1 MSDILLRAE
10 HITCGYGGEPVVR
23 DVSLTVAEG
32 ERLCVLG
39 PNGCGKTTLLRAL
52 TGLLPYDGQ
61 VTVCGTDA
69 KKLTRREL
77 ACRVGL
83 MSQLASVYFAY
94 TVYETVGMGRYARQK
109 SRWLPDRDQPEDRQA
124 VRESLERTGLWPLR
138 DRLITELSGGQLQRV
153 FLARTFVQDPAVIL
167 LDEPTNHL
175 DLKYQAELTD
185 ALRAWSALGGRCVVG
200 VFHDLSLALS
210 FADRVLVMEKGAEL
224 AQCPADALDRTL
236 LDRVYGMDVAGYMR
250 DMLQRWQ

>member
-23 DVSLTVAEG
+23 DVSLTVTEG

-52 TGLLPYDGQ
+52 TGLLPYEGT

-83 MSQLASVYFAY
+83 MSQLSPVYFAY
-94 TVYETVGMGRYARQK
+94 TVYETVRMGRYARQK
-109 SRWLPDRDQPEDRQA
+109 SQWLPDRDRPEDRAA

-138 DRLITELSGGQLQRV
+138 DRLVTELSGGQLQRV

-175 DLKYQAELTD
+175 DLQYQAELTD
-185 ALRAWSALGGRCVVG
+185 ALRAWAAQGGRCVVG

-210 FADRVLVMEKGAEL
+210 FSDRVLLMERGAAL
-224 AQCPADALDRTL
+224 AQCPTDQLDRAL
-236 LDRVYGMDVAGYMR
+236 LDRAYGMDVAGYMR
-250 DMLQRWQ
+250 DILRRWE

>member
-1 MSDILLRAE
+1 MTLLQAE
-10 HITCGYGGEPVVR
+10 HITCGYGGAPVIE
-23 DVSLTVAEG
+23 DISLSVGQG

-52 TGLLPYDGQ
+52 AGLLPYEGT
-61 VTVCGTDA
+61 VTLCGTDG
-69 KKLTRREL
+69 KSLSRRET
-77 ACRVGL
+77 ARRVGL
-83 MSQLASVYFAY
+83 MSQLAPVYFAY
-94 TVYETVGMGRYARQK
+94 TVYETVSMGRYAR
-109 SRWLPDRDQPEDRQA
+109 RRGPLDRDGEAGRQA

-153 FLARTFVQDPAVIL
+153 FLARTFAQDPAVIL

-185 ALRAWSALGGRCVVG
+185 SLRSWSEQGGRAVVG

-210 FADRVLVMEKGAEL
+210 FADRALLLEGRHALFQGPPE
-224 AQCPADALDRTL
+224 ALDRAL
-236 LDRVYGMDVAGYMR
+236 LDRVYGLDVAGYLR
-250 DMLQRWQ
+250 KLLARWQ

>member
-1 MSDILLRAE
+1 MRAMLRAE
-10 HITCGYGGEPVVR
+10 HLTCGYGGAPVVK
-23 DVSLTVAEG
+23 DISLSVNEG
-32 ERLCVLG
+32 ERLCILG

-52 TGLLPYDGQ
+52 AGLLPYEGQ

-83 MSQLASVYFAY
+83 MCQLSPVYFAY
-94 TVYETVGMGRYARQK
+94 TVYETVRMGRYARRQK
-109 SRWLPDRDQPEDRQA
+109 RGLLDRDEDADREA
-124 VRESLERTGLWPLR
+124 VRESLDRTGLWPLR
-138 DRLITELSGGQLQRV
+138 ERYITELSGGQLQRV
-153 FLARTFVQDPAVIL
+153 FLARTFAQDPAVIL

-175 DLKYQAELTD
+175 DLKYQAELTES
-185 ALRAWSALGGRCVVG
+185 LRAWSEQDGRCVAG

-210 FADRVLVMEKGAEL
+210 FADRVLLMDAGAVL
-224 AQCPADALDRTL
+224 AQGPAEALDRTL

-250 DMLQRWQ
+250 DILRRWE